1 MDSHQPRKS
10 SSQHSSDKNST
21 GFKFLRQFLR
31 SVTALGRW
39 VWALCTQRSTSSKK
53 RDSSHR
59 DGVMK
64 SERNAVGRADATT
77 SSLAK
82 VKQLWKQSNLSAP
95 DSWNGTLYSKEED
108 AKVFAKYQKD
118 HIVLELEHKGGKYY
132 TTVRLQTEQLVQKE
146 LQETWSSRWVAEPI
160 AALFPIGYR
169 EEWLGDLHEINW
181 DLVCKGYP
189 RWLINVVNL
198 GRTMILI
205 ISALKIKVSD
215 FFM

>member
-1 MDSHQPRKS
+1 M
-10 SSQHSSDKNST
+10 
-21 GFKFLRQFLR
+21 
-31 SVTALGRW
+31 
-39 VWALCTQRSTSSKK
+39 
-53 RDSSHR
+53 
-59 DGVMK
+59 
-64 SERNAVGRADATT
+64 GRADATT